1 MPKTALRM
9 KSSDRP
15 LLFYPT
21 ALGLAGAVAVLLA
34 GGWSWVA
41 TLIAMTLGAAG
52 LVVGWCR
59 MAISVA
65 RREERAAAQAEFA
78 KSIEAYMGSRRRVG
92 DEVVPVWIRQI
103 ESSQSQ
109 METAISALT
118 QRFSGIVDKLDLA
131 VKASSTATETID
143 GRGNGLVAVFS
154 KSERELG
161 LVVASLKA
169 SMTSK
174 AAMLDQVQGLGRFV
188 VELHAMAADVASIAE
203 QTNLLALNAAIE
215 AARAGEVGRGFA
227 VVADAVRELSNRSA
241 EIGKRIMDKV
251 RVTSA
256 AIAAVCRSADA
267 STQHENN
274 TMAISH
280 ATISGVLNEFRAVTD
295 ALVRSSSLLKG
306 ESIGIKQEVAEALV
320 QLQFQ
325 DRISQ
330 ILGHVKGSIEL
341 LAVLL
346 EQNRRHHEQ
355 NGRLQPLNPALLLA
369 ELEKTYAMKEEHA
382 VHASAASRAEALADN
397 NADITFF

>member
-15 LLFYPT
+15 LLFYPI
-21 ALGLAGAVAVLLA
+21 ALGLAGAVAVLMA
-34 GGWSWVA
+34 GGWTWVA
-41 TLIAMTLGAAG
+41 MLIAAPVCAAG
-52 LVVGWCR
+52 LVAGWCR
-59 MAISVA
+59 VAISAA
-65 RREERAAAQAEFA
+65 RHQERVAAQAEFA
-78 KSIEAYMGSRRRVG
+78 KSIEVYMRSRRRFG
-92 DEVVPVWIRQI
+92 EEVVPIWTGQI

-109 METAISALT
+109 MATAISALT

-143 GRGNGLVAVFS
+143 GGSGLVAVFT
-154 KSERELG
+154 KSERELAS
-161 LVVASLKA
+161 VVASLKA

-188 VELHAMAADVASIAE
+188 TELHAMAADVASIAE

-241 EIGKRIMDKV
+241 EIGKRIIDKV

-267 STQHENN
+267 STQHE
-274 TMAISH
+274 TSSMSSSQ
-280 ATISGVLNEFRAVTD
+280 ATISGVLGDFRGVTD

-306 ESIGIKQEVAEALV
+306 ESVGIKQEVAEALV

-330 ILGHVKGSIEL
+330 IMGHVKGSIEL
-341 LAVLL
+341 LGVLL
-346 EQNRRHHEQ
+346 EQNRQHHEQ
-355 NGRLQPLNPALLLA
+355 NGRLQPLNPVLLLS
-369 ELEKTYAMKEEHA
+369 ELEKTYAMKEERAIHGIRA
-382 VHASAASRAEALADN
+382 NSAEAPADN
-397 NADITFF
+397 SAEITFF